1 MLTLLRNALATTLA
15 ALSLAAHAQPD
26 TLDAALQQALDGSRT
41 PAVGAVEIVQGQV
54 ARSAVRGLRRNDGA
68 EPVTLDD
75 RWLIGSD
82 GKPITTALI
91 ARLVD
96 RGLLRWDQPL
106 AELLPGLKAS
116 MRPAYRSVTL
126 VELLSHRAGLPENTR
141 DMKFFN
147 GFYTD
152 RRDLPAQRLAYVSRA
167 LREAPVAPPRTKTRY
182 SNTGFMLAAV
192 IAERV
197 TGRPY
202 EQLMRDEVFGPL
214 GMTSVGYGPTP
225 PGQPQGHSEGKPVQ
239 RAEQSNPL
247 MFAPAGNLHLSLA
260 DWARFCVDQ
269 LAGARG
275 EGKLLSAASYQRMH
289 ATAPAFPLGW
299 GVQASVAGRK
309 GPVWLHGGSDG
320 NWFALVALFPE
331 SGHGALVVANAG
343 PDMDGEKVVQAVWLG
358 LLPKP

>member
-1 MLTLLRNALATTLA
+1 MLTLMRATLAATFA

-26 TLDAALQQALDGSRT
+26 DLDALLQQALDGSRT

-54 ARSAVRGLRRNDGA
+54 ARSAVRGLRRSDGA
-68 EPVTLDD
+68 EPVTPGDL
-75 RWLIGSD
+75 WLIGSD
-82 GKPITTALI
+82 GKPMTAALL

-106 AELLPGLKAS
+106 ADLLPGLKAG

-126 VELLSHRAGLPENTR
+126 VELLSHRAGLPENTS
-141 DMKFFN
+141 DMSFFN
-147 GFYTD
+147 SFYKD
-152 RRDLPAQRLAYVSRA
+152 RRDLPAQRLAYVTRA
-167 LREAPVAPPRTKTRY
+167 LREAPVAPPRTKTSY

-192 IAERV
+192 IAERAA
-197 TGRPY
+197 GRPY
-202 EQLMRDEVFGPL
+202 EQLMREEVFGPL

-225 PGQPQGHSEGKPVQ
+225 AGQPQGHSEGKPVQ

-275 EGKLLSAASYQRMH
+275 EGKLLSASSYQRMH
-289 ATAPAFPLGW
+289 AQAPAFAVGW
-299 GVQASVAGRK
+299 GVQAKVAGRP
-309 GPVWLHGGSDG
+309 GPVWVHAGSDG
-320 NWFALVALFPE
+320 NWYALVALFPE

-343 PDMDGEKVVQAVWLG
+343 PDMDGDKVVQAVWLG

>member
-1 MLTLLRNALATTLA
+1 MLTFPRAFVAATFA
-15 ALSLAAHAQPD
+15 ALSLAARAQPAD
-26 TLDAALQQALDGSRT
+26 LDAMLQQALEGSRT
-41 PAVGAVEIVQGQV
+41 PAVGVVEIVQGQV
-54 ARSAVRGLRRNDGA
+54 ARSAVRGLRRSDGA

-82 GKPITTALI
+82 AKPMTTALL

-106 AELLPGLKAS
+106 AELLPSLKAS

-126 VELLSHRAGLPENTR
+126 MELLSHRAGLPENTS

-147 GFYTD
+147 GFYKD
-152 RRDLPAQRLAYVSRA
+152 KRDLPAQRLAYVGRA
-167 LREAPVAPPRTKTRY
+167 LREAPIAPPRTKTSY
-182 SNTGFMLAAV
+182 SNTGFILAAV
-192 IAERV
+192 IAERAA
-197 TGRPY
+197 GRPY

-214 GMTSVGYGPTP
+214 GMTSVDYGPP
-225 PGQPQGHSEGKPVQ
+225 PAGQPQGHTQGKPVQ

-275 EGKLLSAASYQRMH
+275 EGKLLTAASYQRMH
-289 ATAPAFPLGW
+289 AAAPAFALGW

-309 GPVWLHGGSDG
+309 GPVWVHAGSDG
-320 NWFALVALFPE
+320 NWYAIASLFPDT
-331 SGHGALVVANAG
+331 GHGTLVVANAG
-343 PDMDGEKVVQAVWLG
+343 PDMDGDKVAQAVWLG